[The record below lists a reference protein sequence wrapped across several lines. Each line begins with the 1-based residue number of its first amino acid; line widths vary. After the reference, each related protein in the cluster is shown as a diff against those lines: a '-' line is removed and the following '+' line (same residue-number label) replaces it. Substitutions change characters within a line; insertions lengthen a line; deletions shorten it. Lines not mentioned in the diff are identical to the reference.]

1 LTKQNNTFR
10 SIPFRLFFSQ
20 QIVAQTLDICITFIE
35 IYTHLKPIAHFLLLF
50 IIGLNCSA
58 QNFQLHLI
66 GSSDSENKVI
76 DSLNY
81 NSKHTNT
88 KSIIDEIN
96 STSEKLSKIGFI
108 ENRILENTEENNSS
122 YVAKFSLDKRI
133 NSIHIYIGRNPA
145 TIDLISLN
153 KTKDS
158 IILPYSEIESFLN
171 QTLQKLEQKGFALA
185 KLKLINIQ
193 RKNNSLYADLQ
204 FESGQQRQLNSIV
217 VKFDEN
223 NKKNSFP
230 QGHLIQI
237 NKKHKNNPFNQDLV
251 RKIYEDFEKFSF
263 VNQVKYPEIL
273 FTKDT
278 TKVYVYLEKRKSNN
292 FDGFIGFTN
301 NQKNKLVFNGYLDLT
316 LKNTL
321 KAGEQFSLN
330 WRSDGNNQKTF
341 KTSIELP
348 YLFRSPIGL
357 KAQIYIFKQ
366 DSIFQNTETAIDLGY
381 FINYETRIYLGY
393 KSTESSDIQ
402 NRNNS
407 SISDYNNSFLTS
419 NLEYSKFD
427 SENTTFPKKSSLSL
441 TIGAG
446 KRTTNQLSE
455 TKGTS
460 SQIYIKLNA
469 IHNFYLNKKNCI
481 NINYQNLFLKSDSY
495 IINELH
501 RFGGINSIRG
511 FAENSLQA
519 NFISAVIS
527 EYRYI
532 ISQDLFIN
540 SIIDYGYY
548 QDKSSDNSGN
558 LLGLGLGIG
567 LKTKNGLLKISLS
580 NGSKKTQDIKFYN
593 TIANLCYNVVF

>member
-1 LTKQNNTFR
+1 
-10 SIPFRLFFSQ
+10 LF
-20 QIVAQTLDICITFIE
+20 
-35 IYTHLKPIAHFLLLF
+35 F

-66 GSSDSENKVI
+66 GSSDSENKVL